1 MRNKIQDMHAIQL
14 TYQVNAEKVERVIQ
28 FHETKKALTPQM
40 QAVPDLKTMISGE
53 NDEGEKVDGK
63 KVKQDDAEELLSRRR
78 LPNKVGSMRKILAA
92 RSTAPAGDKRVPHRT
107 GSPRILHGSLSF
119 PSTVADI
126 AGPESPQAETSQ
138 QTPARRRVRKSSRRG
153 IFTNMWWADL
163 KGAFGQRFNWGG
175 IVCSVAVFTGD
186 RHIALPH
193 ISVPEIRFIDW
204 EELHRRGFKGVVFD
218 KGNTIIAPYC
228 LTLWGPIA
236 PSIEQQCKS
245 VFGSNIAVFSNSA
258 GLFEYDHDG
267 SRAKALE
274 WAIAIKVRRHR
285 VKKQAGSAEE
295 IEKHFGCDS
304 SQLIMVILGVNK
316 LHGWVIVYRNR
327 NGFLTILTASLCPTE
342 EPFIVRQVRK
352 LENSLV
358 RHWWGRGLKPVSH
371 RLLPDTS
378 QCLKDPQSP

>member
-53 NDEGEKVDGK
+53 NDEGEKVDGE
-63 KVKQDDAEELLSRRR
+63 KVKQGDAEELLSRRR

-138 QTPARRRVRKSSRRG
+138 QIPARRRVRKSSRSG

-228 LTLWGPIA
+228 LTLLILSWVI
-236 PSIEQQCKS
+236 
-245 VFGSNIAVFSNSA
+245 A

-274 WAIAIKVRRHR
+274 WAIGIKVIRHR
-285 VKKQAGSAEE
+285 VKKPAGSAEE

-304 SQLIMVILGVNK
+304 SQLIMVGDRPFTD
-316 LHGWVIVYRNR
+316 IVYRN
-327 NGFLTILTASLCPTE
+327 
-342 EPFIVRQVRK
+342 
-352 LENSLV
+352 
-358 RHWWGRGLKPVSH
+358 
-371 RLLPDTS
+371 
-378 QCLKDPQSP
+378 